1 MHITDWFSTPWANLL
16 GQKSKSIVT
25 ENLIGHWDPSDTNS
39 YDPTVAE
46 GVGED
51 EGAFNA
57 LYYNLV
63 AGGKNLTIYNGMA
76 LSHAAE
82 NEEYP
87 ASFSSDG
94 SDDYMGPGLGYE
106 SDGFVVDT
114 ERDFTISMWVVPYD
128 FSDSWPYYQWLC
140 SLGSVNQ
147 EGIGLGGYKGRY
159 SVGYGD
165 DDGFGMWQEEV
176 IRGSHVLNSHPLKDT
191 GHNYFGFYDWQYL
204 ALTKQAGIY
213 DESATD
219 KLTLYI
225 NGMEDRLGVSSSG
238 FTPGGDGVE
247 NNRFQGNE
255 PLYVAGG
262 FHSMMGYPDLSA
274 NMFGIILVYNRA
286 LKPSELRQNFLAT
299 NVSKKYRGM
308 KGARDKGY
316 FYY

>member
-46 GVGED
+46 GVSED
-51 EGAFNA
+51 EGSFNA

-63 AGGKNLTIYNGMA
+63 EGGKNLTIYNGMA

-82 NEEYP
+82 NEELP
-87 ASFSSDG
+87 ASFDSDG
-94 SDDYMGPGLGYE
+94 SDDYMGPSLGYE

-128 FSDSWPYYQWLC
+128 LDDGWAGYQWLC
-140 SLGSVNQ
+140 SLGAVDQ

-165 DDGFGMWQEEV
+165 DGGGGMPQEEV
-176 IRGSHVLNSHPLKDT
+176 IRGSHVLDPHPKDA
-191 GHNYFGFYDWQYL
+191 GHNYFGFYDWQYI

-247 NNRFQGNE
+247 NNRFQGDKS
-255 PLYVAGG
+255 LYVAGG
-262 FHSMMGYPDLSA
+262 FHSIMGYPVMSA